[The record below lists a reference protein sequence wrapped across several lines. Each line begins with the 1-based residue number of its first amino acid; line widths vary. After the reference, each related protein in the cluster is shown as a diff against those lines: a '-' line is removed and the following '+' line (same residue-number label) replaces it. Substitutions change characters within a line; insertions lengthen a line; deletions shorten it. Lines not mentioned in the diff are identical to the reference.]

1 MKKSAAFF
9 VIAFL
14 AACSDTKVKDV
25 SKEVASVKI
34 VVDPF
39 KTAYEINDEV
49 NVTYVVLNPNGQE
62 LSGIAATWEKPDAS
76 KVEPIGE
83 NRYRFRDTGDF
94 TWQVKLVP
102 PYNHQD
108 QVTLHVPQKPVTL
121 EITVTPDK
129 PLYRPGEEVT
139 FGYRVTDQ
147 QGRQMQNVP
156 ATWQFPSSS
165 LASQL
170 SDLSFRLIA
179 DGRPTWTVTLSPP
192 WNLSAQ
198 RELVVDGSGP
208 RVELTVPERGDTI
221 LKAGARAEVTV
232 RGKILDDLAGVKQLT
247 IASSSSAPQA
257 VTPEADGTFLLTI
270 PAQAGLNVVEITAED
285 QAGNRTHITR
295 AFHYSGDFFL
305 PENDVQGRSELPAL
319 EKVIFT
325 NRALDRGQPPA
336 YDPCW
341 HDAQGVYRCTEI
353 KDVASLLE
361 LALNRIDFASAQGY
375 QNFEYPLVNESW
387 VFNVNQ
393 DIQVKARL
401 EGTFRLTLGFDRLR
415 AGLAKVMELLATNG
429 GLHGSIHFQNRQT
442 SAGNVIPGLAAAY
455 GVTANLTFNLWL
467 DLTATDPTAQAFL
480 CGLAMN
486 VCNPDPPN
494 DCLNQYLI
502 SCNLPGRTTPIA
514 QATSSAGTPDLLGL
528 AVDDM
533 PVALE
538 MSVAL
543 DSNRHPLVE
552 LKQMDVDLSSATIDA
567 SALEN
572 LTFNIG
578 KIRFAGYEYD
588 FGTIQLDTT
597 FISDI
602 ANQLIDPLLN
612 ALKPIVEIALEQLLG
627 CRDENNPVCYVLPFL
642 EKLFDSFAGEKKL
655 DIYRPFAQSPKPLQI
670 ELNLNNDSL
679 IASSG
684 KGVSLALGGR
694 VEGTAVQSVLEHMDD
709 DHLGLARTNGCLAGE
724 GTFNPPAAGAR
735 SMQLAD
741 HLDLMNAVLFSAW
754 RQGAFEAQLTE
765 KQLLL
770 PPEMSV
776 QNLTVNLKPWLA
788 PLVTDCGA
796 EAGELFIQVGDCFVQ
811 GSVTTLAGNQLA
823 FSGFISV
830 NLPATLAQAAGT
842 PKFAP
847 KKDALRYWVEL
858 QTTTLDGK
866 PAPQVEAM
874 LEQMLGQYLAPT
886 MAEGLAGAVFST
898 WTQLFPLLDISTF
911 LNQPA
916 QSTWWKFGTFDLT
929 NAEHHLVFNTD
940 WE

>member
-9 VIAFL
+9 VIAFF

-25 SKEVASVKI
+25 SREVASVKI
-34 VVDPF
+34 VVDPYQ
-39 KTAYEINDEV
+39 TAYEINDEV
-49 NVTYVVLNPNGQE
+49 NVSYVVLNSSGQE
-62 LSGIAATWEKPDAS
+62 LNGIGATWEKPDAT

-94 TWQVKLVP
+94 TWKVKLVP
-102 PYNHQD
+102 PYNHED
-108 QVTLHVPQKPVTL
+108 RVTLHVPQKPLAL

-139 FGYRVTDQ
+139 FGYRVIDQ
-147 QGRQMQNVP
+147 QGREMSNVP
-156 ATWQFPSSS
+156 ATWQFPSSA
-165 LASQL
+165 LARQL
-170 SDLSFRLIA
+170 SGLTFQLLA
-179 DGRPTWTVTLSPP
+179 DGRPVWTVTLDPP

-208 RVELTVPERGDTI
+208 RIELTVPERGDTI

-232 RGKILDDLAGVKQLT
+232 RGKVLDDLAGVKQLT
-247 IASSSSAPQA
+247 IASSSSAPQL

-270 PAQAGLNVVEITAED
+270 PAQAGLNVVEVNAED
-285 QAGNRTHITR
+285 QAGNKTHITR

-305 PENDVQGRSELPAL
+305 PENDAQGRSELPAL
-319 EKVIFT
+319 QRVIFT
-325 NRALDRGQPPA
+325 DRALDRGQPPA

-361 LALNRIDFASAQGY
+361 LSLNRLDFASAQGY
-375 QNFEYPLVNESW
+375 QNFEYPLVNASW
-387 VFNVNQ
+387 VFDINQ

-429 GLHGSIHFQNRQT
+429 GLRGNIHFQNRQT
-442 SAGNVIPGLAAAY
+442 SGGNVIPGLTAAY

-467 DLTATDPTAQAFL
+467 DLTATDPVAQAFL

-486 VCNPDPPN
+486 LCNQNPPF

-502 SCNLPGRTTPIA
+502 SCNLPGRTTPLA
-514 QATSSAGTPDLLGL
+514 QATSSAATPDLLGL

-533 PVALE
+533 PVTLE

-543 DSNRHPLVE
+543 DAGRHPLVE

-578 KIRFAGYEYD
+578 RIRFAGYEYD

-642 EKLFDSFAGEKKL
+642 EKLFDSFSGQKKL

-670 ELNLNNDSL
+670 TVELNNDSL
-679 IASSG
+679 ESGVG
-684 KGVSLALGGR
+684 KGVALALAGR
-694 VEGTAVQSVLEHMDD
+694 VEGTPAQTVLEHMDD
-709 DHLGLARTNGCLAGE
+709 DHLGLARVNGCLNPE
-724 GTFNPPAAGAR
+724 GTFNPPAPGAK

-741 HLDLMNAVLFSAW
+741 HLDLLNAVLFSAW
-754 RQGAFEAQLTE
+754 RQGAFDAQLNE
-765 KQLLL
+765 KQVSL

-776 QNLTVNLKPWLA
+776 QNLTLNLKPWLA
-788 PLVTDCGA
+788 PLVSDCGA
-796 EAGELFIQVGDCFVQ
+796 GAGQLLIELGDCGLE

-823 FSGFISV
+823 FSGFVSII
-830 NLPATLAQAAGT
+830 LPTTLTQAAGT

-847 KKDALRYWVEL
+847 QKDAMRYWVEL
-858 QTTTLDGK
+858 QTVTLDGK

-874 LEQMLGQYLAPT
+874 LEQMLGQYLAAT
-886 MAEGLAGAVFST
+886 AAEGLAGAALSA

-911 LNQPA
+911 LNQPV
-916 QSTWWKFGTFDLT
+916 QSTWWKFGTFELT
-929 NAEHHLVFNTD
+929 GAEHHLVFNTD